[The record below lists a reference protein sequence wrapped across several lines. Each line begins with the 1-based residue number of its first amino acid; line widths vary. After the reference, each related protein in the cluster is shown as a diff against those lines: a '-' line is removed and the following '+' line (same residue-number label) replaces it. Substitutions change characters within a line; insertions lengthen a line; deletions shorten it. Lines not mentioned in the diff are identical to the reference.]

1 MIDRTIVWL
10 FSQSRM
16 VCNAEVVFLAML
28 GSTAA
33 LILVATIFLTGVKR
47 GN

>member
-16 VCNAEVVFLAML
+16 VCDAEIVFFAMF
-28 GSTAA
+28 GTGAV
-33 LILVATIFLTGVKR
+33 LVLLPVAFVLWGKK
-47 GN
+47 

>member
-16 VCNAEVVFLAML
+16 VCEPELVFCGMFIGTFAAIVGVVLL
-28 GSTAA
+28 CTDGE
-33 LILVATIFLTGVKR
+33 
-47 GN
+47 